1 MFFFNTTI
9 KVHSQTYFG
18 FGKIQTVVCVARHSH
33 ILRTQHK
40 TLCRRNYILFTL
52 GQMTYL
58 PVRFLK
64 NEMNYMFCFLYGS
77 KLNFVLKQDSD
88 FLNIEHTFLK
98 YFLFT
103 LSNHFIDCSKI
114 TLLIKIIFKL
124 LDKKNTS
131 LQS

>member
-98 YFLFT
+98 YFLFISSESVFKERIFSYSVT
-103 LSNHFIDCSKI
+103 CFYKLQN
-114 TLLIKIIFKL
+114 IK
-124 LDKKNTS
+124 S
-131 LQS
+131 L